1 MCLHEPPAVS
11 GAARRMGKYALVE
24 VAAFVGSVNA
34 IRWVCQHEWISL
46 CKYRLRIAK
55 HTLHLVTHSCDMFL
69 SLTGCQG
76 SHGSTCECN
85 DCPVAS
91 NGIECF
97 REGGVH
103 AIIGFDPFFRFN
115 ALTTC
120 TLFMRHCVL
129 SICGSRLLYTHD

>member
-1 MCLHEPPAVS
+1 
-11 GAARRMGKYALVE
+11 MGKYALVE

-34 IRWVCQHEWISL
+34 IRWVCQYEWISL
-46 CKYRLRIAK
+46 CIYRLRIAK

-120 TLFMRHCVL
+120 TLFMRHRVL